1 MSDVTRLCDDSD
13 LFSHKLGMQDPN
25 WRQCVY
31 DHRKQLLENSTQVNF
46 SLEHAHQWRY
56 RLQEFINV
64 KYNLPY
70 DVVWIV
76 FWLNNLQNPDHDGG
90 VLKLYVP
97 HYDYLT
103 KLYNAMSS
111 NTLYT

>member
-1 MSDVTRLCDDSD
+1 MAGVTRLLDESNMYT
-13 LFSHKLGMQDPN
+13 HKLGMQDPN

-31 DHRKQLLENSTQVNF
+31 DHRKQILDHSTLVTF
-46 SLEHAHQWRY
+46 TMEHAHQWRY

-64 KYNLPY
+64 KYNLPF

-76 FWLNNLQNPDHDGG
+76 FWINNLQNPDHDGG

-97 HYDYLT
+97 QEDYLL
-103 KLYNAMSS
+103 KLYNAMGS
-111 NTLYT
+111 NVLYT